1 MTSESECEI
10 NPKQL
15 NASLKRVYLGVHSGP
30 TAVFCFFFFFAT
42 IFFKG
47 LFLFSEIGSPGCS

>member
-30 TAVFCFFFFFAT
+30 TAIFFSFTT

-47 LFLFSEIGSPGCS
+47 LLLFSEIGSPGWS

>member
-1 MTSESECEI
+1 MTSESECGI

-30 TAVFCFFFFFAT
+30 TA
-42 IFFKG
+42 IFFSYNYLLQG
-47 LFLFSEIGSPGCS
+47 PFSFL

>member
-1 MTSESECEI
+1 MTSESECGI

-30 TAVFCFFFFFAT
+30 TAIFFFLQLSSSRGFF
-42 IFFKG
+42 
-47 LFLFSEIGSPGCS
+47 FSLR

>member
-30 TAVFCFFFFFAT
+30 TAIFFFFYNYLLQGAFS
-42 IFFKG
+42 FF
-47 LFLFSEIGSPGCS
+47 LR